1 MPDYAECW
9 RILFYFFV
17 TLNFYIVTSGKDCV
31 FVLILD
37 TSDKKHV
44 FLISYSFFQDC

>member
-1 MPDYAECW
+1 MLADLVLFLHDSELLCCNMSKKDY
-9 RILFYFFV
+9 
-17 TLNFYIVTSGKDCV
+17 V

-44 FLISYSFFQDC
+44 FLFSESFFQDC